1 MSLILVKY
9 QEIKEHIEA
18 HVKDI
23 FYAADVQFNFGFY
36 LNFYFF
42 KA

>member
-9 QEIKEHIEA
+9 KEIKEHIEA

-23 FYAADVQFNFGFY
+23 FYAADVLFNFI
-36 LNFYFF
+36 FF
-42 KA
+42 KKKYFLIA